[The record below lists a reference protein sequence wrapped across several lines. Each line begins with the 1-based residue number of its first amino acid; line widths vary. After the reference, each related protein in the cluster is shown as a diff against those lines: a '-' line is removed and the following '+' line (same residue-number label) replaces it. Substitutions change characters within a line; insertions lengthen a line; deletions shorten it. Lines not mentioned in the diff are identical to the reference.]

1 MIKGKEGSIESSVAP
16 PAEHSGFDSRSLGS
30 AEETTEHSI
39 NTYSRTRP
47 STQDKEHRTGVTDQG
62 NTSHWIPLQ
71 IHITLKEQPIFRF
84 DFLDIPEDL
93 AGKWVVL

>member
-16 PAEHSGFDSRSLGS
+16 PAEPSDLESKPLNL

-39 NTYSRTRP
+39 NIHSRTRP

-62 NTSHWIPLQ
+62 NTSHWTPLQ
-71 IHITLKEQPIFRF
+71 IHTTLKEQPIFRF

-93 AGKWVVL
+93 AGKWGVL